1 MPAIVTQDEGLVVAE
16 RVLFADGPL
25 QRARGLLGRPPL
37 DPGEALLI
45 VGGGGQVHTFG
56 LSYALDVLFVDREWR
71 VIRATRGLRPRR
83 ITRWVG
89 KTRYVIE
96 LRAGSVPAA
105 ISSGTRLML
114 RYDAPASP

>member
-1 MPAIVTQDEGLVVAE
+1 MPAIVTQGEGLVVAE
-16 RVLFADGPL
+16 RVLLADGPL

-37 DPGEALLI
+37 DPDEALLI

-71 VIRATRGLRPRR
+71 VIRVTSALRPNR
-83 ITRWVG
+83 ITRWVP

-96 LRAGSVPAA
+96 LRAGSLPAA

-114 RYDAPASP
+114 RDDAQDSL